1 MASKNTI
8 SIGFRITTLQHAKL
22 TELLQPYTVSS
33 SSIVRALL
41 QLFIEGKCP
50 DALTIALTDMQ
61 RAEKE
66 GGVRKNG

>member
-1 MASKNTI
+1 MPSKSTI
-8 SIGFRITTLQHAKL
+8 SIGFRITTAQHTQL
-22 TELLQPYTVSS
+22 TQILQPYTISS

-50 DALTIALTDMQ
+50 DALTIALSDMQ